1 MSTIDTLQGLST
13 RLLSVANPTST
24 ENNNLISSSLG
35 GSLTNSVSNIF
46 NNIETQSANSVTELG
61 TSFSEFFTQAQQN
74 GLEIESTVTNTI
86 NTVNDSITTLQE
98 DLLANLLGY
107 SANINTSINDITTGA
122 TQLLAVRDSLSLDS
136 ITQSLQSNLLGALQ
150 ANNIASTLTNT
161 EVQESDLLSDA
172 ITFSFNEDGLGLE
185 DAFDTV
191 NLLQHIPVV
200 SSIYQ
205 STTGQENISAAA
217 QFAGDFLYGGPL
229 GLAFS
234 VADYAIE
241 QYTGTSISDAIT
253 DFNYSDFI
261 FGKTNID
268 TDVLEY
274 NITSTVEQLETAK
287 TLFFDKDSNVIYSRD

>member
-1 MSTIDTLQGLST
+1 VILIGLIEIYMSTIDALQGLST
-13 RLLSVANPTST
+13 SLLSV
-24 ENNNLISSSLG
+24 
-35 GSLTNSVSNIF
+35 TNSTN
-46 NNIETQSANSVTELG
+46 TELG
-61 TSFSEFFTQAQQN
+61 TSFSDIFTQAQQN
-74 GLEIESTVTNTI
+74 GLEVESSVTRSI
-86 NTVNDSITTLQE
+86 STVNDSITTLQE

-107 SANINTSINDITTGA
+107 ATNINTSIDGITAGA
-122 TQLLAVRDSLSLDS
+122 EQLLAAGDALSLDS
-136 ITQSLQSNLLGALQ
+136 ITQSLQSNLLGVLQ
-150 ANNIASTLTNT
+150 ANSIASTYINT

-172 ITFSFNEDGLGLE
+172 ISFSFNEDGLGLE

-191 NLLQHIPVV
+191 NVLQHIPVV

-234 VADYAIE
+234 IADYAIE
-241 QYTGTSISDAIT
+241 KYTGTSISDAIT

-261 FGKTNID
+261 FGQTNID
-268 TDVLEY
+268 IDALED
-274 NITSTVEQLETAK
+274 NITSTVEQLDTAK